1 MFVHSSPELFEHL
14 YDCYFELF
22 ISSGIYF
29 VSSFITYSSVTSLCL
44 IKFLCVCVWKAGH
57 ISGSWGSG
65 SLMREAAYAFKQY
78 LPLVPGA
85 VWSRGRYLLVLL
97 PGPFC

>member
-22 ISSGIYF
+22 ISTSLISSGFYF

-44 IKFLCVCVWKAGH
+44 IQFLCVSVWKAGH

-65 SLMREAAYAFKQY
+65 SLMREAAYAFQQH

-85 VWSRGRYLLVLL
+85 VWSRGTS
-97 PGPFC
+97 